1 MVDAAL
7 QPGQRTAGKGGM
19 NQRETLSTDAVLPQR
34 RVEYW
39 NDAACESL
47 TPQVAEP
54 LNPRTFSG
62 RLVRADVGDLRFV
75 EFNSD
80 AAVVRHSRAHIARSG
95 GGAYF
100 LVRFQLGNESV
111 CSQGGQD
118 VHLRAGDFSLCDT
131 GRPYQLAFNRPVSIL
146 TLRVAKNVL
155 QRYVGSPESLVHVP
169 VSGSAG
175 AGALASRVIREIW
188 NSSDVALG
196 PGIAPRCANV
206 VLELIA
212 SAYVG
217 ISRGNADRSCLASAL
232 RLRIMDFIDQKL
244 SDPDLS
250 PVIVAQALKIS
261 SRHVHRLFA
270 QQGGTVTRYILQ
282 RRLEKCRAALAD
294 PLLAGLSLTRIC
306 SEYGFRSLPHFS
318 RLFRDEYG
326 MAPRDYRRDA
336 ATVDL
341 SSWDKT
347 EVADR

>member
-1 MVDAAL
+1 
-7 QPGQRTAGKGGM
+7 M
-19 NQRETLSTDAVLPQR
+19 NQRETLSTDMVLPRR

-47 TPQVAEP
+47 TQQVAEP
-54 LNPRTFSG
+54 LNPHTFSG
-62 RLVRADVGDLRFV
+62 RLIRADVGELRFV

-80 AAVVRHSRAHIARSG
+80 AAVVRHSRAHIAKSG
-95 GGAYF
+95 DTHY
-100 LVRFQLGNESV
+100 LIRFQLCSESV
-111 CSQGGQD
+111 SSQGGEE
-118 VHLRAGDFSLCDT
+118 VRLRAGDFSLCDT
-131 GRPYQLAFNRPVSIL
+131 ARPYQLAFNRAVSIL

-155 QRYVGSPESLVHVP
+155 QRYVGSPEYLVQYP
-169 VSGSAG
+169 VSGSTG
-175 AGALASRVIREIW
+175 AGALASRLIREIW

-196 PGIAPRCANV
+196 PRVAPRCANV

-217 ISRGNADRSCLASAL
+217 VDRCKVDRSCLASAM
-232 RLRIMDFIDQKL
+232 RLRIMDFIDQAL
-244 SDPDLS
+244 CDPDLS
-250 PVIVAQALKIS
+250 PAMVARALKIS
-261 SRHVHRLFA
+261 SRHVHRLFL

-294 PLLAGLSLTRIC
+294 PLLAGLSLTHIC

-326 MAPRDYRRDA
+326 MAPRDYRREA

-341 SSWDKT
+341 SSWDKP
-347 EVADR
+347 EVAGR

>member
-1 MVDAAL
+1 
-7 QPGQRTAGKGGM
+7 M
-19 NQRETLSTDAVLPQR
+19 NQREMLSTDTVLPRR
-34 RVEYW
+34 RVEFW

-47 TPQVAEP
+47 TPQAAEP

-62 RLVRADVGDLRFV
+62 RLIRADVGDLRFV

-95 GGAYF
+95 GAYY
-100 LVRFQLGNESV
+100 LIRFQLDSESV
-111 CSQGGQD
+111 CSQGGED
-118 VHLRAGDFSLCDT
+118 VRLRAGDFSLCDT
-131 GRPYQLAFNRPVSIL
+131 ARPYQLAFDRPVSIL

-155 QRYVGSPESLVHVP
+155 QRYVGSPERLVHVP
-169 VSGSAG
+169 VSGSTG

-188 NSSDVALG
+188 KSSDVALG
-196 PGIAPRCANV
+196 PGVAPRFANV

-217 ISRGNADRSCLASAL
+217 IGRCQVDRSCLASAL
-232 RLRIMDFIDQKL
+232 RLRIMDFIDQSL
-244 SDPDLS
+244 CDPDLS
-250 PVIVAQALKIS
+250 PVMVAQALKIS

-270 QQGGTVTRYILQ
+270 QEGGTVTRYIL
-282 RRLEKCRAALAD
+282 RAALEKCRAALAD
-294 PLLAGLSLTRIC
+294 PLLAGLSLTHIC

-326 MAPRDYRRDA
+326 MAPSDYRREA

-341 SSWDKT
+341 SSWDKHH
-347 EVADR
+347 VAGR

>member
-1 MVDAAL
+1 
-7 QPGQRTAGKGGM
+7 M
-19 NQRETLSTDAVLPQR
+19 NQREVLSTDTVVPKR

-39 NDAACESL
+39 NDAACASL
-47 TPQVAEP
+47 TQQVAEP

-62 RLVRADVGDLRFV
+62 RLVRADIGDLRFV

-80 AAVVRHSRAHIARSG
+80 AAVVRHSRAHIARSS
-95 GGAYF
+95 GAYF
-100 LVRFQLGNESV
+100 LVRFQLGSESV
-111 CSQGGQD
+111 CSQGGED

-131 GRPYQLAFNRPVSIL
+131 ARPYQLAFNRPVSIL
-146 TLRVAKNVL
+146 TLRVAKTVL

-169 VSGSAG
+169 VSGSTG

-188 NSSDVALG
+188 KSSDDVALG
-196 PGIAPRCANV
+196 PGVAPRCANV

-212 SAYVG
+212 SAYLSVG
-217 ISRGNADRSCLASAL
+217 RGKADRSCLAAAL
-232 RLRIMDFIDQKL
+232 RLRIMDFIDQTL

-250 PVIVAQALKIS
+250 PTMVAQALKIS

-270 QQGGTVTRYILQ
+270 QHGCTVTRYILQ

-318 RLFRDEYG
+318 RLFHGEYG
-326 MAPRDYRRDA
+326 MAPRDYRREA

-341 SSWDKT
+341 SSWDKQ
-347 EVADR
+347 

>member
-1 MVDAAL
+1 
-7 QPGQRTAGKGGM
+7 M
-19 NQRETLSTDAVLPQR
+19 NQREVLSTDTVLPQR
-34 RVEYW
+34 RVEFW

-47 TPQVAEP
+47 TQQVAEP

-62 RLVRADVGDLRFV
+62 RMIRAELGNLRFV
-75 EFNSD
+75 ELNSD
-80 AAVVRHSRAHIARSG
+80 AAVVRHSRAHIARSS
-95 GGAYF
+95 GAYF
-100 LVRFQLGNESV
+100 LVRFQLGSESV
-111 CSQGGQD
+111 CSQGGED

-131 GRPYQLAFNRPVSIL
+131 ARPYQLAFKCPVSIL

-155 QRYVGSPESLVHVP
+155 QRYVGSPENLVHIP
-169 VSGSAG
+169 V

-188 NSSDVALG
+188 KSSDVALE
-196 PGIAPRCANV
+196 PGVAPRCANV

-217 ISRGNADRSCLASAL
+217 VGRGKADRSCLASAL
-232 RLRIMDFIDQKL
+232 RLRIMDFIDQTL
-244 SDPDLS
+244 CDPELS
-250 PVIVAQALKIS
+250 PTMVAQALKIS

-282 RRLEKCRAALAD
+282 RRLEKCRTALAD

-326 MAPRDYRRDA
+326 MAPRDYRREA

-341 SSWDKT
+341 SSWDKLK
-347 EVADR
+347 VADR